1 MEEET
6 HAATKEG
13 TAFTT
18 EVMRRI
24 CIYQKGGVTRLS

>member
-18 EVMRRI
+18 EEMNSYTR
-24 CIYQKGGVTRLS
+24 VTRLS

>member
-13 TAFTT
+13 TAFTAK
-18 EVMRRI
+18 EVRQNKNI
-24 CIYQKGGVTRLS
+24 WVYYKHD